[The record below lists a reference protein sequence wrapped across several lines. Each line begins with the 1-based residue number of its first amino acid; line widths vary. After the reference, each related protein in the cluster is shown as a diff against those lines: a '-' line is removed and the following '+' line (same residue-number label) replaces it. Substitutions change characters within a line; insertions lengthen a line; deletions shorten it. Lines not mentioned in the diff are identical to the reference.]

1 MKNLNMLTNTL
12 FAISCTLILSSKSFA
27 EPMNIGQLKT
37 ELRTYQASGTY
48 NQELAQV
55 INDAKTYIAEQVAAN
70 QQANPKKK
78 LAIVLDIDETS
89 LSNYNQIAQSDF
101 CNNNNQID
109 AQLSKASDPAIQPT
123 LALYQ
128 DAIKQGVYVFF
139 VTGRYDSLTA
149 ATIKNLKAAGF
160 EGWTGLYFR
169 PKTDTQSSVVPYKTQ
184 ARTAIEQAG
193 YTIIASIGDQESDLA
208 GGHAAQTF
216 KVPNPYYYLP

>member
-78 LAIVLDIDETS
+78 LAIVLDIDIDETS
-89 LSNYNQIAQSDF
+89 LSNY
-101 CNNNNQID
+101 NQID

-184 ARTAIEQAG
+184 ALTAIEQAG